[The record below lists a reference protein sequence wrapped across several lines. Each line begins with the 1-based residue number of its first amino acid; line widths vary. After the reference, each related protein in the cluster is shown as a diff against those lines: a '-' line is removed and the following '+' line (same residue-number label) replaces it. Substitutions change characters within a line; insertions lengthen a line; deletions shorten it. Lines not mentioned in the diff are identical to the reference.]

1 VVRVFAGF
9 VAGFLALATSA
20 SGVASPARSA
30 PTGTLIA
37 AFITKAEILLCSD
50 GRAVNSL
57 DGKVISDEWPKVHRL
72 SARAGLLTAGRSLPG
87 LTRRIETKLGDSTS
101 VPVTEV
107 VDVVRASLAEEWAI
121 LFPTPPKP
129 ADESR
134 VFVFVGGF
142 DSRNEPRLFQIDSRS
157 GFLVE
162 EARVLTDGHELEIHA
177 MSTGSGIDERPSE
190 TIVKYLNLQ
199 TRRTDFNAWLLGGFN
214 QTKDE
219 LARTN
224 AKIGGRT
231 FAATIGA
238 ASGFRE
244 VTGGTDRNK

>member
-1 VVRVFAGF
+1 VVRVLAGLL
-9 VAGFLALATSA
+9 AGFLALASTSPRIAALA
-20 SGVASPARSA
+20 SSG

-37 AFITKAEILLCSD
+37 AFVTKAEILLCSD

-57 DGKVISDEWPKVHRL
+57 DGRVISDEWPKVHRL
-72 SARAGLLTAGRSLPG
+72 STRTGLLTAGRSLSG
-87 LTRRIETKLGDSTS
+87 LTRRIELKIGDSPS
-101 VPVTEV
+101 APVTDV
-107 VDVVRASLAEEWAI
+107 VEYVRASLNEEWAI

-134 VFVFVGGF
+134 VFVFVAGF
-142 DSRNEPRLFQIDSRS
+142 DSRNEPRLFQLDSRS

-162 EARVLTDGHELEIHA
+162 EARILADGHDLEIHA

-199 TRRTDFNAWLLGGFN
+199 TRRTDLDGWLLGGFN

-244 VTGGTDRNK
+244 VTGG